1 MKSFTISNRNAK
13 RNTSLLFLM
22 VFCLCFFVFASQGY
36 AADDPKTTILTS
48 HPNTMASLNE
58 VDSPSGTG
66 GAPLLS
72 ASSGNE
78 DTLYQAIFV
87 PRAAQNG
94 LQKHWTGDLFKY
106 VYITDNDTSG
116 YVLSSSWG
124 GGAYARLAAM
134 KPIERI
140 VYTSLFQDVAGDSNN
155 MVPIN
160 DDLLEYN
167 IMDFAYEIGFST
179 INDADRLVQWFRG
192 YEDVYSATNHREDKL
207 FDIFHS
213 GLVIVGPPNAGIPDS
228 DYIAFKNL
236 HKDRDTIIYA
246 QSNAGL
252 LHAFDDSDGKE
263 KWAFL
268 APNVRRKNRL
278 RGLKW
283 DDAKKTDD
291 YITIKDQV
299 ALRYLA
305 DGPTVAEDVYFDG
318 GYRTILFVQLGFGGA
333 GMYTL
338 DITDPENPKFLWAV
352 ENPLYK
358 KNNNYTLLW
367 LGAGNDYSI
376 APSGYDYSNLQ
387 STGSSAFVGYFNNDK
402 DEPTWVFLLGNGAA
416 LGATNIDAECVY
428 MGKISDGSRVT
439 VFLPP
444 GGIANGPIVTPVA
457 VPFASD
463 KKPRHIE
470 KFYVGDI
477 EGNLLKGELPKNA
490 ALMNESIVMEC
501 IFKLQANMGF
511 SYTLDVATIDGED
524 WLFTGTGDLEKY
536 SPPPP
541 NMTSNYF
548 FAINASKFSNN
559 NRGDINSL
567 DSIDRE
573 DNDDSFDET
582 KGGWYLNFEY
592 TNGNPRTMENIST
605 APVVVNG
612 VVYFATTTME
622 YDNKGVYTGN
632 IINSRVYAI
641 DVKTGKP
648 IDAWTWKDDDGT
660 TVNRRYFEIEEAM
673 VSGISISGKRLVLGV
688 TFQDDIGDKRVWEHT
703 GFLRLGENILYTKD
717 VTGGAGGSN
726 DPETFKNMTP
736 LYWKT
741 R

>member
-13 RNTSLLFLM
+13 RNTRFLFLIL
-22 VFCLCFFVFASQGY
+22 FFLCFLFFTSQ
-36 AADDPKTTILTS
+36 ANAKTPDAEKIGLTS

-140 VYTSLFQDVAGDSNN
+140 VYTSPFQDVAGDSNN

-179 INDADRLVQWFRG
+179 INDAERFVQWFRG

-283 DDAKKTDD
+283 DNN
-291 YITIKDQV
+291 YITTKDQV
-299 ALRYLA
+299 ILRYLA

-352 ENPLYK
+352 ENFKLKQGEYYPLV
-358 KNNNYTLLW
+358 W
-367 LGAGNDYSI
+367 LGAGKDFVI
-376 APSGYDYSNLQ
+376 ADPDYDYSNLQ

-592 TNGNPRTMENIST
+592 TNGNPGTMENIST